1 MVPTH
6 SQTWSN
12 LCECW
17 LGGSCS
23 GSINKHCLSSRTSNR
38 AGPPGGTRGEV
49 SPKDVVFNNFPIYIW
64 QALALAIIAS
74 VSLFLLFFF
83 NFYNTV
89 FHSTRHTGLIYTAA
103 FRAEAAITGAVVAQ
117 TQRIL
122 IMAANGVA
130 ALRFDLSDSTEAIL
144 EFTKQ
149 DGSRVKTTSDLTD
162 RPLALDLTHLCTE
175 SIYIS
180 ASHKVLH
187 WLLMSFS
194 CFVNCNKRGAGR
206 GAIIHRPTI
215 IRTLIEQSASYIC
228 CYASVSP
235 NMELSQMA
243 WFGLPTYLIFSN
255 FSPSYQKQF
264 IFWVQNAA
272 K

>member
-49 SPKDVVFNNFPIYIW
+49 SPKDVVFNNVPIYIW
-64 QALALAIIAS
+64 RAPVLAIIVS
-74 VSLFLLFFF
+74 VSFIYFYCFY
-83 NFYNTV
+83 FYNTV
-89 FHSTRHTGLIYTAA
+89 FHSPRHTGSNLHSRVSSRGCNNRSCCNANTKDFNDGSKWRGRTA
-103 FRAEAAITGAVVAQ
+103 FRFVGFRRGRTGTAGGK
-117 TQRIL
+117 RL
-122 IMAANGVA
+122 NK
-130 ALRFDLSDSTEAIL
+130 
-144 EFTKQ
+144 FTKQ
-149 DGSRVKTTSDLTD
+149 NGERQRVKTTSHLTD
-162 RPLALDLTHLCTE
+162 GPLALARTHLCAE

-180 ASHKVLH
+180 TPHKVLH

-194 CFVNCNKRGAGR
+194 
-206 GAIIHRPTI
+206 PTI

-228 CYASVSP
+228 CYAS
-235 NMELSQMA
+235 L
-243 WFGLPTYLIFSN
+243 N
-255 FSPSYQKQF
+255 FNFEVKMPRNNKYSKL
-264 IFWVQNAA
+264 VV
-272 K
+272 